1 MTLVYRIL
9 LMDFGGRVGKTFYL
23 CFHNLSFARI
33 HCIQPVYLGGATR
46 KMSEDSNIVWYG
58 MGVQNQLTI
67 YIEWKIQLS
76 LLILIRGQP
85 HFLQLK
91 VDLIEFPT

>member
-9 LMDFGGRVGKTFYL
+9 LMDFGGGVGKTFYL

-58 MGVQNQLTI
+58 MAP
-67 YIEWKIQLS
+67 KITQQFPVMKRANGHAFQSKIGYALFM
-76 LLILIRGQP
+76 LIFKRP
-85 HFLQLK
+85 
-91 VDLIEFPT
+91 